1 METAEAG
8 RAITPDGI
16 FKQVSLRRRL
26 KPAGSVEL
34 SLGREGLA
42 RMRAAKQKVQNEVH
56 AGEVTVSSLRM
67 RCNARGCF
75 PECCIAGFRE
85 TTKESAAAGPTLSA
99 LQPRP
104 QRRSSPP

>member
-34 SLGREGLA
+34 SLGRENLA
-42 RMRAAKQKVQNEVH
+42 RMKNEMR

-67 RCNARGCF
+67 RCNARGVF
-75 PECCIAGFRE
+75 PNVASPVSG
-85 TTKESAAAGPTLSA
+85 
-99 LQPRP
+99 RP
-104 QRRSSPP
+104 QRRRPA

>member
-34 SLGREGLA
+34 SLECEGLA
-42 RMRAAKQKVQNEVH
+42 RMRAAKQNEQNEVR
-56 AGEVTVSSLRM
+56 AGEVTVCSLRM
-67 RCNARGCF
+67 RCNARGVSRMLHRR
-75 PECCIAGFRE
+75 FRE